1 MTRYI
6 AVFQLPRPTYEHAK
20 IDDII
25 RGAATAGDFKKTVL
39 GSSTVL
45 YLFDSSEKPHNL
57 SFSKTLMSADE
68 VAFFEV
74 GEYFTAT
81 GFRALQGWLNS
92 HRLK

>member
-1 MTRYI
+1 MNRYI
-6 AVFQLPRPTYEHAK
+6 GIFKLPNPTREHAN
-20 IDDII
+20 IDDVI
-25 RGAATAGDFKKTVL
+25 RSTAKGGDFKKIVL
-39 GSSTVL
+39 GSNTVV

-57 SFSKTLMSADE
+57 TFSRILMTGDE
-68 VAFFEV
+68 VAFFEI

>member
-1 MTRYI
+1 MARFITL
-6 AVFQLPRPTYEHAK
+6 FQLPKPVREHAR
-20 IDDII
+20 IDNVI
-25 RGAATAGDFKKTVL
+25 RAAATAGDFKKTVL

-45 YLFDSSEKPHNL
+45 YLFDSTEKPHNL
-57 SFSKTLMSADE
+57 SFSRILMTGDE

-92 HRLK
+92 HRTR

>member
-6 AVFQLPRPTYEHAK
+6 AIFQLPNPVREHAK
-20 IDDII
+20 IDDVI
-25 RGAATAGDFKKTVL
+25 RAAATGGDFKKTVL
-39 GSSTVL
+39 GAKTVL
-45 YLFDSSEKPHNL
+45 YLLDSAEKPHNL
-57 SFSKTLMSADE
+57 SFSRILMTGDE

-92 HRLK
+92 HRTK